1 MGMSKTAKIIVAAG
15 FLALIAFI
23 VYSTMDLARVN
34 CEVCMEFRGRTSCKP
49 AFGVTKE
56 EALRTATTIACSEIA
71 SGRDETIVCQG
82 AQPKSLDCK
91 E

>member
-1 MGMSKTAKIIVAAG
+1 MSKTTKILIAAG
-15 FLALIAFI
+15 FIALIAFI
-23 VYSTMDLARVN
+23 IYSTAGLAKVN

-71 SGRDETIVCQG
+71 SGRNETIVCQG